1 MNENPK
7 KMLLFG
13 SIFLGP
19 KHFVPVFHITFQ
31 ILRQEESQSQPFL
44 PGGFQAARPL
54 QPVQHQQPVQPF
66 QAPPRPEMVSA
77 PTANVAA
84 HSIRPANPFPTAHA
98 EIGGAVIEMLK
109 QPEMPQLE
117 RTFIIAAREFRRFCT
132 RYSS

>member
-1 MNENPK
+1 MENPK
-7 KMLLFG
+7 KTPL
-13 SIFLGP
+13 FLGLSFWAP
-19 KHFVPVFHITFQ
+19 NILVQFNITFQ